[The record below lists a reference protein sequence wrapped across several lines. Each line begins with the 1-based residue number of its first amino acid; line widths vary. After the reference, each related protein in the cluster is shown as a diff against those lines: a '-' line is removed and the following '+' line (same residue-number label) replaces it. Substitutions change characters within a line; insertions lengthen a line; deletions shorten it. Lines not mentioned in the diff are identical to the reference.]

1 MIIIVELVI
10 VTVIVGFPAM
20 TVFDCMLSRMEER

>member
-1 MIIIVELVI
+1 MIVIELVV

-20 TVFDCMLSRMEER
+20 TVFDCILSRMEER

>member
-1 MIIIVELVI
+1 MIVIELVV